1 MYKVAAIAL
10 SVLFV
15 VALVCS
21 FLGLVVYSPLEMIA
35 SLLVLGFSVWLT
47 SLVFAVLFR
56 IRAHPE
62 SSFITALILFFVL
75 SPTVELS
82 GLVALGLVG
91 AIAGASKFILA
102 YQGRHIFNP
111 VAIAAVIAGL
121 TGITSASW
129 WVGTPLL
136 VIPTVL
142 LGAAILIKTR
152 RLALAGTFAAIA
164 MVLVF
169 IQLLNGGQTPS
180 ESAVL
185 LLSWPI
191 LFFASFML
199 TEPLTLPGKKWQQIT
214 EAGIVAIIFAVPFGI
229 GDFSTTPALA
239 LVMGNL
245 LAFGFMRRQKIVLT
259 FQEKKQ
265 MTHNTF
271 EFIFAPQK
279 PQVFQP
285 GQYIEITVPHAKD
298 DLRGS
303 RRSFSVTSV
312 PGQDELSLGIKF
324 YEPSSTFKK
333 ALMGLEKGMVVQATG
348 ISGDF
353 TLPKDPSLPLLF
365 IAGGIGITPFVGQ
378 LRALEQRNE
387 KRDIVVLYMVASDAD
402 VAYHQYLQETGSKV
416 LVMTHPG
423 KTLQDLVPDIAKR
436 AVYISG
442 PPAMV
447 DSFKAQAKKLNVQKI
462 KTDYFIGY

>member
-56 IRAHPE
+56 IRAHSE